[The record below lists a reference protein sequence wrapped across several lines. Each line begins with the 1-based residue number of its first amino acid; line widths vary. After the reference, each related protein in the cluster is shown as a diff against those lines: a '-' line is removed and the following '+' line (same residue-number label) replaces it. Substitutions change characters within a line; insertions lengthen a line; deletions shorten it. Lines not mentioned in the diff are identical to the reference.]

1 MPELADGQRLSY
13 TLEEYEKLLE
23 SLLADG
29 YSFTGFSPLA
39 EGEIALRHDVDLSPE
54 TALEMARIETRLGIR
69 ATYCF
74 LVTTPIYNLLA
85 VEENEALRE
94 IDGLGHDVALHFN
107 THYYWNERPP
117 SAEFKRRVRAEREVL
132 DRLVKESGVVSFHRP
147 PEWVLGEA
155 FEGFENAYGPRYFT
169 EVDYCSD
176 SSQKWRREPPFPDGR
191 PDRFQLLVH
200 PGLWGAAG
208 REFAEIVAGVEAER
222 AERVGRYL
230 AALDP

>member
-1 MPELADGQRLSY
+1 MPELADGRRLSY
-13 TLEEYEKLLE
+13 TLGEYEELLE

-29 YSFTGFSPLA
+29 YTFTGFSPL
-39 EGEIALRHDVDLSPE
+39 ERGEIALRHDIDLSPA
-54 TALEMARIETRLGIR
+54 TALEMARIEARLGIES
-69 ATYCF
+69 TYCV
-74 LVTTPIYNLLA
+74 LLTTPIYNLLA
-85 VEENEALRE
+85 VAQNKALRE
-94 IDGLGHDVALHFN
+94 INALGHDVALHFN
-107 THYYWNERPP
+107 THHYWDERP
-117 SAEFKRRVRAEREVL
+117 AEGELERRVRAEREVL
-132 DRLVKESGVVSFHRP
+132 DRLVEESGVVSFHRP

-155 FEGFENAYGPRYFT
+155 FEGFNNAYGPRYFT
-169 EVDYCSD
+169 EVGYCSD

-208 REFAEIVAGVEAER
+208 REFAEIVAGVEADR